1 MEFLSLGRRR
11 LSYKTSLTERRG
23 TIRGGC
29 ICMVVSQPLLQLFL
43 LAIRG
48 GEGVISAFVQE
59 RSELRFSGLGLG
71 PPPPPPPPLLLIIF
85 AQSLK
90 NQLVCENAFVGG
102 KNRTRELLALGC
114 ELLHGPS
121 SIEQIIGASVLR
133 QTIKRFLLCNRT
145 DTLQIFFSF
154 WVHALQITEIRK
166 QIAS

>member
-48 GEGVISAFVQE
+48 GKGVISAFVQE
-59 RSELRFSGLGLG
+59 RSELRFSRLRIGTT
-71 PPPPPPPPLLLIIF
+71 PPPPPLLLIIF